1 MLPGGLPHQS
11 GSPLRPCRSS
21 HGPAAVQ
28 ALVAERELTAEEG
41 TCSTGASAAAAVA
54 AAAAA
59 AAVGIGFD
67 TCSAAAVVAAEGA
80 EAEALGT
87 RVCSG
92 LGSGP
97 DFGSSV
103 ADLGWELLIGKEMS
117 CFRHPEVLWVVS
129 ALRYRLWK

>member
-1 MLPGGLPHQS
+1 MLPAGLPHQR
-11 GSPLRPCRSS
+11 GSSSRPCRPS
-21 HGPAAVQ
+21 HGPAAAQ

-41 TCSTGASAAAAVA
+41 TCFAGAFAAA

-67 TCSAAAVVAAEGA
+67 ICSAAAAAAAEGA
-80 EAEALGT
+80 VAEVLGT

-92 LGSGP
+92 QGSGP

-103 ADLGWELLIGKEMS
+103 ADLGWELLTGMETS
-117 CFRHPEVLWVVS
+117 CFRHPGVLWVGLV
-129 ALRYRLWK
+129 LHYRL

>member
-1 MLPGGLPHQS
+1 MLPAGLPHQR
-11 GSPLRPCRSS
+11 GSSSRPCRPS
-21 HGPAAVQ
+21 HGPAAAQ

-41 TCSTGASAAAAVA
+41 TCFAGAFAAAA

-59 AAVGIGFD
+59 AAVGTGFD

-80 EAEALGT
+80 VAEALGT
-87 RVCSG
+87 RVCFG

-103 ADLGWELLIGKEMS
+103 ADLGWELLTGMETS
-117 CFRHPEVLWVVS
+117 CFRHPGVLWVGLV
-129 ALRYRLWK
+129 LHYRL

>member
-1 MLPGGLPHQS
+1 MLPAGLPHQR
-11 GSPLRPCRSS
+11 GSSSHPCRPS

-28 ALVAERELTAEEG
+28 TLVAERELTAEEG
-41 TCSTGASAAAAVA
+41 TCFAGASAAA

-59 AAVGIGFD
+59 AAVGTGFD

-87 RVCSG
+87 RVCFG
-92 LGSGP
+92 PGSGP

-103 ADLGWELLIGKEMS
+103 ADLGWELLTGKEMS
-117 CFRHPEVLWVVS
+117 CFRHPGVLWVGPV
-129 ALRYRLWK
+129 LRYRL

>member
-1 MLPGGLPHQS
+1 MLPAGLPHQR
-11 GSPLRPCRSS
+11 GSSSHPCRPS
-21 HGPAAVQ
+21 HGPAAAQ
-28 ALVAERELTAEEG
+28 ALAAERELTAEEG
-41 TCSTGASAAAAVA
+41 TCFACASAA

-80 EAEALGT
+80 AAEALGT

-97 DFGSSV
+97 DFGNSV
-103 ADLGWELLIGKEMS
+103 ADLGWELLTGMETS
-117 CFRHPEVLWVVS
+117 CFRHLGVLFVGPV
-129 ALRYRLWK
+129 LRYRL